1 MSLTLDLPQELE
13 SALSAEVA
21 QFSLSVSEYALRIL
35 STRRVVEDTPKT
47 GAELVAYWQNAGLI
61 GTRSDIPDS
70 QKHARKIRNKA
81 EKRIRAS

>member
-13 SALSAEVA
+13 STLSSEAA
-21 QFSLSVSEYALRIL
+21 QFGLSVSEYALRLL

-81 EKRIRAS
+81 ERRIRG